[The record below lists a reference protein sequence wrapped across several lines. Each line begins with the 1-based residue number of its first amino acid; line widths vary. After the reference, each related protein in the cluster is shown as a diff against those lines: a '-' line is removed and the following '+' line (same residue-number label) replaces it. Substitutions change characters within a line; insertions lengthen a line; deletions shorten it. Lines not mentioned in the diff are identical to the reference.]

1 MATYL
6 QMNPLAEHNANIAMS
21 SKEVPITGTGNL
33 YGGVGGRTF
42 TQGGGG
48 GGGGGLYYGSTVGET
63 GTEYARGTYL
73 PVAIGNNANASSPAS
88 VKFSGGSSSRK
99 RKMTK
104 RKNRKYSRS
113 RKHSMLK
120 SRKMKTLR
128 RKLIMRKYQQQQR
141 RQQQQ
146 QEHQEQQEQQ
156 QQQQQRRQQHG
167 GAAAG
172 GEMVVGWG
180 AANGSSVPSGPNAA
194 YSVGGT
200 VTAQT
205 TALANPSQITA
216 YNSCAAGK

>member
-1 MATYL
+1 MSNYL

-48 GGGGGLYYGSTVGET
+48 GGLYYGSTVGET

-88 VKFSGGSSSRK
+88 VKFSVGGK

-128 RKLIMRKYQQQQR
+128 RKLIMRKYK
-141 RQQQQ
+141 
-146 QEHQEQQEQQ
+146 

-205 TALANPSQITA
+205 TALANPAQITA

>member
-1 MATYL
+1 
-6 QMNPLAEHNANIAMS
+6 MNPLAEHNANIAMS

-48 GGGGGLYYGSTVGET
+48 GGGGGLYYGSNLGEP
-63 GTEYARGTYL
+63 GTEYARGTYS

-88 VKFSGGSSSRK
+88 VKFSVGGK

-104 RKNRKYSRS
+104 RKSRYNRKYSRS
-113 RKHSMLK
+113 RKHSMMK
-120 SRKMKTLR
+120 TRKMKSLR
-128 RKLIMRKYQQQQR
+128 RKLIMRKYKQQQR
-141 RQQQQ
+141 QQQ
-146 QEHQEQQEQQ
+146 
-156 QQQQQRRQQHG
+156 RQQHG

-200 VTAQT
+200 VTPQT
-205 TALANPSQITA
+205 TALANPAQITA
-216 YNSCAAGK
+216 YNSCAAAGK

>member
-48 GGGGGLYYGSTVGET
+48 GGSGGLYYGSTVGET

-141 RQQQQ
+141 RQQ
-146 QEHQEQQEQQ
+146 
-156 QQQQQRRQQHG
+156 HG

-205 TALANPSQITA
+205 TALANPAQITA

>member
-1 MATYL
+1 MSNYL

-21 SKEVPITGTGNL
+21 SKQVPITGTGNL

-42 TQGGGG
+42 TQIGGGG
-48 GGGGGLYYGSTVGET
+48 GAGGLYYGSNVGET
-63 GTEYARGTYL
+63 GTEYARGTYS

-88 VKFSGGSSSRK
+88 VKFSVGGK

-104 RKNRKYSRS
+104 RKSRYNRKYSRS

-120 SRKMKTLR
+120 TRKMKSLR
-128 RKLIMRKYQQQQR
+128 RKLIMRKYK
-141 RQQQQ
+141 
-146 QEHQEQQEQQ
+146 
-156 QQQQQRRQQHG
+156 QQQRRQQHG

-205 TALANPSQITA
+205 TALANPAQITA
-216 YNSCAAGK
+216 YNSCAAAGK

>member
-141 RQQQQ
+141 RQQ
-146 QEHQEQQEQQ
+146 
-156 QQQQQRRQQHG
+156 HG

-205 TALANPSQITA
+205 TALANPAQITA

>member
-1 MATYL
+1 
-6 QMNPLAEHNANIAMS
+6 MNPLAEHNANIAMS

-48 GGGGGLYYGSTVGET
+48 GGGGGLYYGPNLGET

-88 VKFSGGSSSRK
+88 VKFSVGGK

-104 RKNRKYSRS
+104 RKSRYNRKYSRS
-113 RKHSMLK
+113 RKHSMMK
-120 SRKMKTLR
+120 TRKMKSLR
-128 RKLIMRKYQQQQR
+128 RKLIMRKYKQQQR
-141 RQQQQ
+141 QQQ
-146 QEHQEQQEQQ
+146 
-156 QQQQQRRQQHG
+156 RQQHG

-200 VTAQT
+200 VTPQT
-205 TALANPSQITA
+205 TALANPAQITA
-216 YNSCAAGK
+216 YNSCAAAGK

>member
-6 QMNPLAEHNANIAMS
+6 PMNPLAEHNANIAMS
-21 SKEVPITGTGNL
+21 SKQVPMSGTGNF
-33 YGGVGGRTF
+33 YNGVGGRTF

-48 GGGGGLYYGSTVGET
+48 GLYYGSNVGEP
-63 GTEYARGTYL
+63 GSEYARGTYS
-73 PVAIGNNANASSPAS
+73 PVVIGNQANASSPAS
-88 VKFSGGSSSRK
+88 VKFSGGGKKS
-99 RKMTK
+99 KMTK
-104 RKNRKYSRS
+104 RKSRKYSRS

-128 RKLIMRKYQQQQR
+128 RKLIMRKYQQKQQK
-141 RQQQQ
+141 
-146 QEHQEQQEQQ
+146 
-156 QQQQQRRQQHG
+156 QQRRQQHG

-205 TALANPSQITA
+205 TALANPAQITA

>member
-1 MATYL
+1 MSNYL

-141 RQQQQ
+141 RQQ
-146 QEHQEQQEQQ
+146 
-156 QQQQQRRQQHG
+156 HG

>member
-6 QMNPLAEHNANIAMS
+6 PMNPLAEHNANIAMS
-21 SKEVPITGTGNL
+21 SKQVPMSGTGNF
-33 YGGVGGRTF
+33 YNGVGGRTF

-48 GGGGGLYYGSTVGET
+48 GGGLYYGSNVGEP
-63 GTEYARGTYL
+63 GSEYARGTYS
-73 PVAIGNNANASSPAS
+73 PVVIGNQANASSPAS
-88 VKFSGGSSSRK
+88 VKFSGGGRGGGKS
-99 RKMTK
+99 KMTK
-104 RKNRKYSRS
+104 RKSRKYSRS

-128 RKLIMRKYQQQQR
+128 RKLIMRKYQQQQ
-141 RQQQQ
+141 QK
-146 QEHQEQQEQQ
+146 
-156 QQQQQRRQQHG
+156 QQRRQQHG

-205 TALANPSQITA
+205 TALANPAQITA

>member
-141 RQQQQ
+141 RQQ
-146 QEHQEQQEQQ
+146 
-156 QQQQQRRQQHG
+156 HG

>member
-1 MATYL
+1 MSNYL

-48 GGGGGLYYGSTVGET
+48 GGGGGLYYGPNLGVP
-63 GTEYARGTYL
+63 GTEYARGTYS

-120 SRKMKTLR
+120 SRKMKSLR
-128 RKLIMRKYQQQQR
+128 RKLIMRKYK
-141 RQQQQ
+141 
-146 QEHQEQQEQQ
+146 

-200 VTAQT
+200 VTPQT
-205 TALANPSQITA
+205 TALANPAQITA
-216 YNSCAAGK
+216 YNSCAASGK

>member
-1 MATYL
+1 MSNYL

-21 SKEVPITGTGNL
+21 SKQVPITGTGNL

-42 TQGGGG
+42 TQSGGGG
-48 GGGGGLYYGSTVGET
+48 GAGGLYYGSSVGET
-63 GTEYARGTYL
+63 GTEYARGTYS

-88 VKFSGGSSSRK
+88 VKFSVGGK

-104 RKNRKYSRS
+104 RKSRYNRKYSRS

-120 SRKMKTLR
+120 TRKMKSLR
-128 RKLIMRKYQQQQR
+128 RKLIMRKYKQQQQR
-141 RQQQQ
+141 
-146 QEHQEQQEQQ
+146 
-156 QQQQQRRQQHG
+156 QQRRQQHG

-180 AANGSSVPSGPNAA
+180 AANGSNVPSGPNAA

-205 TALANPSQITA
+205 TALANPAQITA
-216 YNSCAAGK
+216 YNSCAAAGK

>member
-1 MATYL
+1 
-6 QMNPLAEHNANIAMS
+6 MNPLAEHNANIAMS

-48 GGGGGLYYGSTVGET
+48 GGGGGLYYGPNLGVP
-63 GTEYARGTYL
+63 GTEYARGTYS

-120 SRKMKTLR
+120 SRKMKSLR
-128 RKLIMRKYQQQQR
+128 RKLIMRKYK
-141 RQQQQ
+141 
-146 QEHQEQQEQQ
+146 

-200 VTAQT
+200 VTPQT
-205 TALANPSQITA
+205 TALANPAQITA
-216 YNSCAAGK
+216 YNSCAASGK

>member
-1 MATYL
+1 
-6 QMNPLAEHNANIAMS
+6 MNPLAEHNANIAMS

-141 RQQQQ
+141 RQQ
-146 QEHQEQQEQQ
+146 
-156 QQQQQRRQQHG
+156 HG

-205 TALANPSQITA
+205 TALANPAQITA